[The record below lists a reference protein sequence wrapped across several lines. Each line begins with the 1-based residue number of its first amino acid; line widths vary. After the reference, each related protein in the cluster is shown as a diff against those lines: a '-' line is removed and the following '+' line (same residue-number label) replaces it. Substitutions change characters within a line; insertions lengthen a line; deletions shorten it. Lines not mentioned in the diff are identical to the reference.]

1 MSEIKTKLLEDIKE
15 AMKARNQEKLLTLRT
30 ISSEIKRLE
39 VDTRKELTDADIIQ
53 IFQKEIKK
61 RRDAI
66 EFAKTAQRQDIVDSN
81 QSEIN
86 LIQAYLGE
94 QISEEKLKSL
104 ISELIASGANN
115 IGKIMGELNQK
126 YKGKFE
132 GKVASD
138 IAKTLLG

>member
-30 ISSEIKRLE
+30 MSSEIKRLE
-39 VDTRKELTDADIIQ
+39 VDTRKELTDADIIE

-61 RRDAI
+61 RRDTI
-66 EFAKTAQRQDIVDSN
+66 EFAKTAQRAEIVESN
-81 QSEIN
+81 QNEIS
-86 LIQAYLGE
+86 LIQSYLGE
-94 QISEEKLKSL
+94 QISEEKLKIL
-104 ISELIASGANN
+104 ISELIATGANN

-132 GKVASD
+132 GKVASN